1 MTPPHS
7 RPPLPAE
14 TSILNARP
22 SHPASLLLDPP
33 PPRYSLTLCTSRPD
47 PRHSHRRP
55 STHAWP
61 SWPHTGPKPLGNG
74 TGKHANCL
82 RDFGPARP
90 FFEGIWQS
98 RRHTRL
104 PMPGTGTCRSACA
117 RLEWSRADHYN
128 SIARRQKQK
137 HPQQNT
143 PMAGIPPQGTLFSGK
158 APTPGGNGLD
168 TARRAENAYG
178 RRARGSRA
186 ESSYPHQH
194 PHTSKFKFTRNIT

>member
-33 PPRYSLTLCTSRPD
+33 PPRYSLTLCTSRPQAAQHT
-47 PRHSHRRP
+47 RLAKLAAHR
-55 STHAWP
+55 
-61 SWPHTGPKPLGNG
+61 PKPLGNG

-98 RRHTRL
+98 RRHTHL

-168 TARRAENAYG
+168 TARRAENTYG
-178 RRARGSRA
+178 RRERGSRA
-186 ESSYPHQH
+186 ESSYPHPH